1 MTKHHVVT
9 IRPLAVGAVSAIVAG
24 IGAILL
30 AWYHMGNT
38 DQVWIQNQEIAGC
51 LLGLGLIVLGS
62 ALVIRDGIVRSAEL
76 RFSPAVQVEVAS
88 NGNYDAAAAKPRA
101 KAARARVSAA
111 VDQ

>member
-1 MTKHHVVT
+1 MSKQFAFS
-9 IRPLAVGAVSAIVAG
+9 IRPMAIGAVTAIVTG
-24 IGAILL
+24 GGAVLL

-88 NGNYDAAAAKPRA
+88 NGNHDAAAAKPRA